1 MSQTM
6 NPADC
11 RYFAESLM
19 LPEQYDLLASAWARG
34 VAGNTGWLSYQYG
47 LLGNLNGPGDLSGYA
62 FVSAGTYTV
71 TAYAV
76 GSQTV
81 TFDGTNVIAA
91 SAGMG
96 SISWDGTTG
105 WYPITT
111 DAGAGEYAS
120 LWLRRV

>member
-1 MSQTM
+1 MSQDLTSS
-6 NPADC
+6 NAV
-11 RYFAESLM
+11 FSTVTM
-19 LPEQYDLLASAWARG
+19 LPEAREWLAAAWAR
-34 VAGNTGWLSYQYG
+34 ALCYNTGWLAYQYG
-47 LLGNLNGPGDLSGYA
+47 LLGNLNGPSDLSGYA

-111 DAGAGEYAS
+111 DAGVGEYAS

>member
-1 MSQTM
+1 MSIDLDPSKSSFSTVT
-6 NPADC
+6 
-11 RYFAESLM
+11 M
-19 LPEQYDLLASAWARG
+19 LPEAGEWLAAAWAR
-34 VAGNTGWLSYQYG
+34 ALSYNTGWLAYQYG
-47 LLGNLNGPGDLSGYA
+47 LLGNLNGPSDLSGYA